1 MYHMT
6 LDLDNTFA
14 FLDDVNKGREE
25 KITLF
30 EVILAGLQRTTIVKP
45 KVNRFIKGRR
55 LWQRNEVSFNFVV
68 KREKTEA
75 GEEINALVRFS
86 PYDTLETASKRI
98 KEAIYHARKGEN
110 PNAKDVKLF
119 GSLPRFVMRI
129 IAKSLWFLDNINMP
143 LYAVTKELPFYC
155 TAFVANLGSL
165 GMDGGYHH
173 LFELGTNELFIVIS
187 KVRYDQVVDQ
197 ETRQVKVARVLDLDF
212 NIDERVVDGI
222 YWGRVLEII
231 RDFIENPAQLMKPVN
246 VTEEL
251 LEQLQLKDY
260 PPVSKRNNPQKKHQ
274 NNLPKTK

>member
-1 MYHMT
+1 MHHMT
-6 LDLDNTFA
+6 LNLENTFA
-14 FLDDVNKGREE
+14 FMDDVNQSREE

-30 EVILAGLQRTTIVKP
+30 EVILTGLQRVVIKKP

-55 LWQRNEVSFNFVV
+55 LWQRNELSINFVV
-68 KREKTEA
+68 KREKNEA
-75 GEEINALVRFS
+75 GEEVNALVRFS

-98 KEAIYHARKGEN
+98 KEAVHNARKGEN

-119 GSLPRFVMRI
+119 GSLPRFVIRL
-129 IAKSLWFLDNINMP
+129 IAKSLRFLDNINMP
-143 LYAVTKELPFYC
+143 PYTVTKELPFYC

-165 GMDGGYHH
+165 SMDGGYHH
-173 LFELGTNELFIVIS
+173 LFELGTTELFIVIS

-197 ETRQVKVARVLDLDF
+197 KTKQVKVARVIDLDF

-222 YWGRVLEII
+222 YWGKVLEII
-231 RDFIENPAQLMKPVN
+231 RDFIENPTQLMKPVH
-246 VTEEL
+246 VTEER

-260 PPVSKRNNPQKKHQ
+260 PAASKRKNLKKVNQ

>member
-1 MYHMT
+1 MSPRRPDATLVKSTSKFHELFFNLMPRKTNSNFLHHMT

-14 FLDDVNKGREE
+14 FLDEVNEDREE

-30 EVILAGLQRTTIVKP
+30 EVILTGLQRSVIAKP

-55 LWQRNEVSFNFVV
+55 LWQRNELSINFVV

-75 GEEINALVRFS
+75 GDEVNALIRFS
-86 PYDTLETASKRI
+86 PYDTLETVSKRL
-98 KEAIYHARKGEN
+98 KENIYNARKGEN

-119 GSLPRFVMRI
+119 GSMPRLVLRI
-129 IAKSLWFLDNINMP
+129 IAKFLRFLDNINMP
-143 LYAVTKELPFYC
+143 LYAVIKELPFYC

-173 LFELGTNELFIVIS
+173 LFELGTTELFVVIS

-197 ETRQVKVARVLDLDF
+197 KTKQVKVARVMDLDF

-231 RDFIENPAQLMKPVN
+231 
-246 VTEEL
+246 
-251 LEQLQLKDY
+251 
-260 PPVSKRNNPQKKHQ
+260 
-274 NNLPKTK
+274 